1 MPIAAVTRLRLRS
14 DAGRLHFFWLTLLSV
29 WQAKRADGNM
39 DSRIRKVSRNEFWT
53 LTVWRD
59 QATLMA
65 FVTNGTHRTAM
76 PKLGKWCDE
85 SSSAR
90 WELNDLETPSWQ
102 GAMLALGRF
111 GRTHRVAAPSSAQS
125 AGLTLGSRE
134 AC

>member
-1 MPIAAVTRLRLRS
+1 MPIAAVTRLRLRP
-14 DAGRLHFFWLTLLSV
+14 DAGRLSFFWLSLLSW
-29 WQAKRADGNM
+29 WQARQAEGNM
-39 DSRIRKVSRNEFWT
+39 GSRVRKATRNEFWT

-90 WELNDLETPSWQ
+90 WELDDFEVPSWRT
-102 GAMLALGRF
+102 AMTALGRY
-111 GRTHRVAAPSSAQS
+111 GRIHRVATPSPAQI
-125 AGLTLGSRE
+125 AGLPLGSRE
-134 AC
+134 TC